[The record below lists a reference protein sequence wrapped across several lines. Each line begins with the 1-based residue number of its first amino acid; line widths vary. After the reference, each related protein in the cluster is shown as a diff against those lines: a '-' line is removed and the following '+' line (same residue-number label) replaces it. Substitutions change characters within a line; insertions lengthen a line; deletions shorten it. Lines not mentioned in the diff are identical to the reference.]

1 MAAQLT
7 DLERGVPFVP
17 DEPLPSPDDR
27 SEALGDELGGLP
39 TEENASTS
47 EDTISSPPPQP
58 PTTNDPKD
66 ETPPHP
72 KPSADGA
79 ADPNVVTWD
88 GPNDPANPQNWSNDK
103 KWIGSVV
110 ESLML
115 SIFILAYAIGPL
127 FLGPMSEIFGRSSV
141 LQLSNLLFLAF
152 NIGCSRATTV
162 NQMLAFRFL
171 AGLGGSAPLAIG
183 GGTIG
188 DLFTADNRGKALSV
202 YTLAPLTEETG
213 SELATQRL
221 GPALGPVMGGWIA
234 EKASWRWIFYSTSI
248 ADAVI
253 QLLGIVFLRETY
265 APKLLSIK
273 TRQQRAETGNPKLR
287 SMYTKPGHVDVYDA
301 TPLQWVAI
309 VAKGAVRPLKMLVT
323 QPIVQVFALYQAVLY
338 GTMYLTLTTFA
349 ALWTEEYHY
358 SVGIAG
364 LHYIALGI
372 GFTLGSQFGA
382 RGLDIIYRRLK
393 ARNGGVGTPE
403 MRMPLMM
410 FMAVLLPVGLVIYGW
425 SAQYHLP
432 WIVPDIGACILT
444 VGIMGNF
451 LPIQSYLVDHYT
463 LHAASAIGATS
474 SFRSLAGFGFP
485 LFANS
490 MFRSLGL
497 GWGNTLLAFVAVAI
511 CGPSPYI
518 FYHYG
523 ARIRMWSS
531 KRWSAP
537 TPTPKGAT
545 GNTKRPG
552 QSPHEKA
559 EAVS

>member
-1 MAAQLT
+1 
-7 DLERGVPFVP
+7 E
-17 DEPLPSPDDR
+17 SP
-27 SEALGDELGGLP
+27 
-39 TEENASTS
+39 TS
-47 EDTISSPPPQP
+47 
-58 PTTNDPKD
+58 
-66 ETPPHP
+66 
-72 KPSADGA
+72 KPSQDV
-79 ADPNVVTWD
+79 DSNVVTWE
-88 GPNDPANPQNWSNDK
+88 GPNDPANPQNWSGKK
-103 KWIGSVV
+103 KWIATTIVSCFTFMSPLASSMVAPALPQMSKEFGVTPGSVV

-115 SIFILAYAIGPL
+115 SIFVLAYAIGPL
-127 FLGPMSEIFGRSSV
+127 FLGPMSEIFGRTSV
-141 LQLSNLLFLAF
+141 LQLSNLLFLVF
-152 NIGCSRATTV
+152 NIGCSRATTL

-171 AGLGGSAPLAIG
+171 AGLGGAAPLAIG

-188 DLFTADNRGKALSV
+188 DLFSADNRGKALSV
-202 YTLAPLTEETG
+202 YTLAPLT
-213 SELATQRL
+213 
-221 GPALGPVMGGWIA
+221 GPALGPVVGGWIA
-234 EKASWRWIFYSTSI
+234 EKSSWRWIFYSTSI

-273 TRQQRAETGNPKLR
+273 TRQLRKTTGNPKLR
-287 SMYTKPGHVDVYDA
+287 SMYTKPGHIDVYDA
-301 TPLQWVAI
+301 TPLQWVKI
-309 VAKGAVRPLKMLVT
+309 VAKGALRPLKMLAT
-323 QPIVQVFALYQAVLY
+323 QPIVQVFAVYQALMY

-349 ALWTEEYHY
+349 ALWTQEYHY

-372 GFTLGSQFGA
+372 GFTAGSQFGA
-382 RGLDIIYRRLK
+382 RGLDIIYKRLK

-410 FMAVLLPVGLVIYGW
+410 FMSLLLPIGLVIYGW

-432 WIVPDIGACILT
+432 WIVPDIGGCILT
-444 VGIMGNF
+444 IGIMGNF

-497 GWGNTLLAFVAVAI
+497 GWGNTLLAFVAVVI
-511 CGPSPYI
+511 CIPSPYI

-523 ARIRMWSS
+523 ARIR
-531 KRWSAP
+531 
-537 TPTPKGAT
+537 
-545 GNTKRPG
+545 
-552 QSPHEKA
+552 
-559 EAVS
+559 